1 MNIDTLYSDTA
12 TITVL
17 EITAISLDLWLAAS
31 ATMNQALF
39 WNSLLLSLTVGLIA
53 AYPVY
58 GELLITS
65 RSAAW
70 ITCE

>member
-12 TITVL
+12 TITVM
-17 EITAISLDLWLAAS
+17 EIIAISLDLLLAAS

-53 AYPVY
+53 AYPRNSGDSIPINRKSVD
-58 GELLITS
+58 
-65 RSAAW
+65 
-70 ITCE
+70 